1 MAKVKCPAAKHF
13 ECHPFDSKIHAIF
26 RTRINHTNFKYIKSL
41 HAAQKTLF
49 FFTSKPTYAIFK
61 YPNTHVQL

>member
-13 ECHPFDSKIHAIF
+13 ACYPFDSKIHALF
-26 RTRINHTNFKYIKSL
+26 RIRINHANFKYITSL
-41 HAAQKTLF
+41 HAAQNPN
-49 FFTSKPTYAIFK
+49 FFTSKPTYAIFI